1 MIVLI
6 AGVLFVCD
14 RSSSPDINPSSS
26 SSSSS
31 SSMNF
36 VSPSAAASVMSSSNN
51 NNFEYKFSPSMG
63 IVIVVVVAALFFL
76 IICSIYV
83 RRCARGS
90 AAAAELEEGNS
101 TVAAVAMNTP
111 LTSSSSQTSKGL
123 EKSVVESL
131 PVVHFKDLKNLEME
145 KKNKQRNKKNKNK
158 NFLSS
163 DPLEALEMGLHDHGE
178 EYGGGDDDDDDGQQ
192 HRECAV
198 CLSDFEEEDD
208 LRLLPGCKHV
218 FHKDCID
225 VWFQSHSTCPLC
237 RASLVPKTSD
247 GSKQVHD
254 DHAGDQARPH
264 EEAPHPSSTVR
275 LVIEEEEE
283 QESREE
289 PAATGDLRRALEEQA
304 LAHQMVITIPGDDE
318 EEYTSAQEGAAG
330 EQSAMAIS
338 LPKFHVCLHCR
349 LGSSFGF
356 AAGLLMVL
364 LVGFSSSGTG
374 TTTTSPGSLQLQG
387 SSSLAREDQRD
398 SARLALFRNSRSFK
412 IAARGVVAH
421 ERASSLSHP
430 EIPLETGTTSS
441 SSWKLAAS
449 PATTPNMKMEAMR
462 RSSSLDN
469 TDGLKLYIK
478 DFFSSPHNPNSSPKL
493 LQSQHSLPNSTAVP
507 AAAAAAATSK
517 SSSNQASPRP
527 RTGSYNFGFEKF
539 VRTGSINR
547 VSVENLLPHV
557 TRSNSEHWVSI
568 ELDPVRTESSS
579 LSSKTK
585 ILPVAVDKD
594 QAARI
599 MRKQGEGADQ
609 SPGSRD
615 SNSSERWNF
624 LNLRNL
630 LSSRSKSSSSEHQ
643 LDITT
648 SSNEQ

>member
-1 MIVLI
+1 MSV
-6 AGVLFVCD
+6 
-14 RSSSPDINPSSS
+14 
-26 SSSSS
+26 
-31 SSMNF
+31 
-36 VSPSAAASVMSSSNN
+36 VSPSAVVSAMSSSNN

-63 IVIVVVVAALFFL
+63 IVVVVVVAVLFFL
-76 IICSIYV
+76 IFFSVYV
-83 RRCARGS
+83 RRCGGGA
-90 AAAAELEEGNS
+90 AAAAELEEGNQAAAAAA
-101 TVAAVAMNTP
+101 AAVAMNRP
-111 LTSSSSQTSKGL
+111 LTSSSSRTSKGL

-145 KKNKQRNKKNKNK
+145 KKNKQHMKNKNK

-163 DPLEALEMGLHDHGE
+163 DPLETLEMGLHDHGE
-178 EYGGGDDDDDDGQQ
+178 EYGDDDDDDDDGQQ

-198 CLSDFEEEDD
+198 CLSEFEEEDD

-218 FHKDCID
+218 FHQDCID

-254 DHAGDQARPH
+254 DHAGDQAGPH

-275 LVIEEEEE
+275 LVIEEEEQE

-289 PAATGDLRRALEEQA
+289 PAATGDLTRALEEQA
-304 LAHQMVITIPGDDE
+304 LVHQMVVMIPGDDE
-318 EEYTSAQEGAAG
+318 EEDSSAQEGAAG
-330 EQSAMAIS
+330 EQPAVAIS

-349 LGSSFGF
+349 LGSNFGF

-374 TTTTSPGSLQLQG
+374 TTTPSPRSLQLQG
-387 SSSLAREDQRD
+387 SSSITREDQRD

-412 IAARGVVAH
+412 KAARGVVAH

-430 EIPLETGTTSS
+430 EIPLENPTTSS
-441 SSWKLAAS
+441 KSWKLAAS

-469 TDGLKLYIK
+469 SDGLKLYNK
-478 DFFSSPHNPNSSPKL
+478 DFFSSPHNPNSSAKS
-493 LQSQHSLPNSTAVP
+493 LQSQQSLPATMKLATINLPNST
-507 AAAAAAATSK
+507 AAAAATSK
-517 SSSNQASPRP
+517 SSSNQASRRP
-527 RTGSYNFGFEKF
+527 RTGSYNSAFEKF

-547 VSVENLLPHV
+547 VSVENLVPHV
-557 TRSNSEHWVSI
+557 MRSNSEHWVSI
-568 ELDPVRTESSS
+568 ELDPVRAESSS
-579 LSSKTK
+579 STKTK

-609 SPGSRD
+609 SSGSRD

-648 SSNEQ
+648 SSIEQ

>member
-1 MIVLI
+1 M
-6 AGVLFVCD
+6 
-14 RSSSPDINPSSS
+14 NPSSS
-26 SSSSS
+26 SSSSMS
-31 SSMNF
+31 V
-36 VSPSAAASVMSSSNN
+36 VSPSAGVAVMSSSNN
-51 NNFEYKFSPSMG
+51 NNFPYKFSPSMG
-63 IVIVVVVAALFFL
+63 IVIVVVVAVLFFL
-76 IICSIYV
+76 IFFSVYV
-83 RRCARGS
+83 RRCARGAV
-90 AAAAELEEGNS
+90 AAAALEEGNQAAD
-101 TVAAVAMNTP
+101 AAVAMNRP
-111 LTSSSSQTSKGL
+111 LTSSSSPTSKGL

-145 KKNKQRNKKNKNK
+145 KNNKQHKKNKNK

-163 DPLEALEMGLHDHGE
+163 DPLETLEMGLHDHGE
-178 EYGGGDDDDDDGQQ
+178 EYVGDDDDDDDDDADGQQ

-218 FHKDCID
+218 FHQDCID

-254 DHAGDQARPH
+254 DHAGDQAGPQ

-275 LVIEEEEE
+275 LVIEEEEEEEQE

-304 LAHQMVITIPGDDE
+304 LVHQMVITIPGDDE
-318 EEYTSAQEGAAG
+318 EGDSSAQEAAAG
-330 EQSAMAIS
+330 EQPAVAIS
-338 LPKFHVCLHCR
+338 LPNFHVCLHCR

-356 AAGLLMVL
+356 AAGLLMDL

-374 TTTTSPGSLQLQG
+374 TTTTTSPGSLQLQR
-387 SSSLAREDQRD
+387 SSSIAREDQRD

-412 IAARGVVAH
+412 KAARGVVAH

-441 SSWKLAAS
+441 KSWKLAAS
-449 PATTPNMKMEAMR
+449 PATTPNLKMEAMR

-469 TDGLKLYIK
+469 SDGLKLYIR
-478 DFFSSPHNPNSSPKL
+478 DFFGSPHNPNSSPKL
-493 LQSQHSLPNSTAVP
+493 LQSQHSLPATMKLATIDLPNSTAVP

-517 SSSNQASPRP
+517 SSSIQASPRP
-527 RTGSYNFGFEKF
+527 RTGSYNSGFEKF
-539 VRTGSINR
+539 LRTGSINR
-547 VSVENLLPHV
+547 VSVENLVPHV
-557 TRSNSEHWVSI
+557 MRSNSEHWVSI
-568 ELDPVRTESSS
+568 ELDPARAESSS
-579 LSSKTK
+579 SSSKTK

-609 SPGSRD
+609 SSGSRD

-648 SSNEQ
+648 SSIE

>member
-1 MIVLI
+1 MSV
-6 AGVLFVCD
+6 
-14 RSSSPDINPSSS
+14 
-26 SSSSS
+26 
-31 SSMNF
+31 
-36 VSPSAAASVMSSSNN
+36 VSPSAVVAVMSPSNN
-51 NNFEYKFSPSMG
+51 NNLEYKFSPSMG
-63 IVIVVVVAALFFL
+63 LVIVVVVAVLFFL
-76 IICSIYV
+76 IIFSIYV
-83 RRCARGS
+83 RICGR
-90 AAAAELEEGNS
+90 AAADAELEEGNQA
-101 TVAAVAMNTP
+101 TAAVAMNGP
-111 LTSSSSQTSKGL
+111 LTSSSSPTSKGL

-145 KKNKQRNKKNKNK
+145 KKNNNKQHKKNKNK

-163 DPLEALEMGLHDHGE
+163 DPLETLEMGLHDHGE
-178 EYGGGDDDDDDGQQ
+178 EYSGDDDDEDDGQE

-218 FHKDCID
+218 FHQDCID

-247 GSKQVHD
+247 GSKHVHD
-254 DHAGDQARPH
+254 DHAGDQAGPH

-275 LVIEEEEE
+275 LVIEEEDEEE

-304 LAHQMVITIPGDDE
+304 LVHQMVVTIPGDDE
-318 EEYTSAQEGAAG
+318 EEDSTARQGAAG
-330 EQSAMAIS
+330 
-338 LPKFHVCLHCR
+338 
-349 LGSSFGF
+349 
-356 AAGLLMVL
+356 
-364 LVGFSSSGTG
+364 T

-387 SSSLAREDQRD
+387 SSSISREDQRD

-412 IAARGVVAH
+412 KAARGVVAH

-441 SSWKLAAS
+441 KSWKLAAS

-462 RSSSLDN
+462 RSSSLN
-469 TDGLKLYIK
+469 NSDGLKLYIK
-478 DFFSSPHNPNSSPKL
+478 DFFSSPRNPNSSPKL
-493 LQSQHSLPNSTAVP
+493 LQSQHSLPATMKLATINLPNSTAVP
-507 AAAAAAATSK
+507 AAAAATSK

-527 RTGSYNFGFEKF
+527 RTGSYNSGFERF
-539 VRTGSINR
+539 VRTGSIKR
-547 VSVENLLPHV
+547 VSVENLVPHV
-557 TRSNSEHWVSI
+557 MRSNSEHWVSI
-568 ELDPVRTESSS
+568 ELDPVRAESSS
-579 LSSKTK
+579 SSASSSSKTK

-609 SPGSRD
+609 SSGSRD

-648 SSNEQ
+648 SIE

>member
-1 MIVLI
+1 MSL
-6 AGVLFVCD
+6 
-14 RSSSPDINPSSS
+14 
-26 SSSSS
+26 
-31 SSMNF
+31 
-36 VSPSAAASVMSSSNN
+36 VSPSANVSMMSSPNN
-51 NNFEYKFSPSMG
+51 NNFAYKFSPSMG

-83 RRCARGS
+83 RRCASGP
-90 AAAAELEEGNS
+90 AAAAELGEGNPA
-101 TVAAVAMNTP
+101 VAGVAMNTP
-111 LTSSSSQTSKGL
+111 LTSSASRTSKGL

-145 KKNKQRNKKNKNK
+145 KKNQQHHKKNKNK

-178 EYGGGDDDDDDGQQ
+178 EYSSDDDDDDDDGQQ
-192 HRECAV
+192 HRECTV

-304 LAHQMVITIPGDDE
+304 LAHQMVITIPGEDE
-318 EEYTSAQEGAAG
+318 EENTSAQEGAAG
-330 EQSAMAIS
+330 
-338 LPKFHVCLHCR
+338 
-349 LGSSFGF
+349 
-356 AAGLLMVL
+356 
-364 LVGFSSSGTG
+364 TT

-469 TDGLKLYIK
+469 SDGSKLYIK

-493 LQSQHSLPNSTAVP
+493 LQSQHSLPATMKLATINLPNSTAVP
-507 AAAAAAATSK
+507 AAAAAATSK

-557 TRSNSEHWVSI
+557 TRSNSEHWVSV

-579 LSSKTK
+579 LSSKTT